1 MARPGGDEAERGAL
15 PGQER
20 ALVGERQLDVGLVA
34 VGGLFGRDHG
44 RSSWPTAPPVVAS
57 TARGSVTPVTEI
69 VVNGTGAAAV
79 TGAVAVVAEGVER
92 GLHLGAQLYASVDGK
107 VVADLGIGHARA
119 GVPMTPD
126 SMVVWF
132 SMTKPSV
139 AVAVA
144 QQWERGALE
153 LDDRVAE
160 HLPEFATHGKDEITI
175 RHLLTH
181 TAGIRAGDAVTST
194 APGTA
199 VLGRGRRR
207 HLRDRARARLGPGC
221 AGRLP
226 PQLRDDPARRDRAP
240 MRRAPLRAVRA
251 RRGLRAAR
259 HGRLLGGHA
268 APTGS
273 RRTATAS
280 APCTTPRRARRVPL
294 DHFDSP
300 DFLRLCIP
308 GGGGRGPVRQLA
320 RLYEALLGRGALEGH
335 RVLTP
340 QTVEAITARH
350 RVGLYDETFHAQCD
364 WGLGFAVDAFAM
376 GRHASPRAFGHGGA
390 LSAISFAD
398 PEHGLVAVVQTNG
411 MCGNDDHYLRLD
423 AVTTAPVRRSRAG
436 APRARP
442 AATSRSR
449 RSS

>member
-1 MARPGGDEAERGAL
+1 MA
-15 PGQER
+15 
-20 ALVGERQLDVGLVA
+20 
-34 VGGLFGRDHG
+34 HG
-44 RSSWPTAPPVVAS
+44 PRVTW

-69 VVNGTGAAAV
+69 LVNGTGAAAV
-79 TGAVAVVAEGVER
+79 AGAVAVVAEGVDR
-92 GLHLGAQLYASVDGK
+92 GLHLGAQVYASVDGK
-107 VVADLGIGHARA
+107 VVADLGLGHARA
-119 GVPMTPD
+119 GVPMRPD

-160 HLPEFATHGKDEITI
+160 HLPEFATHGKDEITV

-199 VLGRGRRR
+199 YWDEVVAGICAVEREPDWVPGARAGYHLSCGMTLLAEIVRRCDGRRFEQYVR
-207 HLRDRARARLGPGC
+207 EEVFEPLGMADCWVGMPPDRVATYGDRLGT
-221 AGRLP
+221 
-226 PQLRDDPARRDRAP
+226 
-240 MRRAPLRAVRA
+240 M
-251 RRGLRAAR
+251 
-259 HGRLLGGHA
+259 HN
-268 APTGS
+268 
-273 RRTATAS
+273 TAS
-280 APCTTPRRARRVPL
+280 GTALPL

-308 GGGGRGPVRQLA
+308 GGGGRGPMRQLA
-320 RLYEALLGRGALEGH
+320 RLYEALLGRGTLDGQ
-335 RVLTP
+335 RVLAP

-398 PEHGLVAVVQTNG
+398 PTHGLVAVVQTNG

-423 AVTTAPVRRSRAG
+423 AVSTALYEDLGLAPTG
-436 APRARP
+436 APGRDKP
-442 AATSRSR
+442 FPSVELTVATTEE
-449 RSS
+449 